1 METMTENHSANQVSG
16 TEENAARETDFVKQ
30 EVYYI
35 TRPEQRALLTST
47 RLQPIGD
54 LLSAKGP
61 LSVKEIAAALGLR
74 PSALYHHINKAV
86 KVGLIVEAGSRIV
99 NRRREILYDTPAV
112 KMRFGFSVA
121 DRKLRDLWS
130 KIQTSHSRQSDRDFI
145 RALSDADIVDD
156 GPQRN
161 LRTFRLVGAPD
172 SDALAQINKKIE
184 EIGELMW
191 QSAGQDNPLI
201 AITCVVAP
209 LPGKNVQ
216 ADERT

>member
-1 METMTENHSANQVSG
+1 MSHPVEGSPSDNDRLTGDDSESNYG
-16 TEENAARETDFVKQ
+16 FLKQ

-35 TRPEQRALLTST
+35 TRPEQRDLLAST

-54 LLSAKGP
+54 LLSIKGP
-61 LSVKEIAAALGLR
+61 MSVKEIAVALGQR

-86 KVGLIVEAGSRIV
+86 NVGLIVEAGSRVV
-99 NRRREILYDTPAV
+99 NRRKEFLYDTPAV

-121 DRKLRDLWS
+121 DKKQRKLWR
-130 KIQTSHSRQSDRDFI
+130 KIQTAHSRQSDRDFTK
-145 RALSDADIVDD
+145 ALTEADIVDD

-161 LRTFRLVGAPD
+161 LRTFRLVGTPD
-172 SDALAQINKKIE
+172 PDALAEINQKIE

-209 LPGKNVQ
+209 LTSKIQ
-216 ADERT
+216 K

>member
-1 METMTENHSANQVSG
+1 MAMETV
-16 TEENAARETDFVKQ
+16 TDERAVKGDAGADEGSEPDTGFVKQ

-35 TRPEQRALLTST
+35 TRPEQHTLLTST

-54 LLSAKGP
+54 LLSVKGP

-74 PSALYHHINKAV
+74 PSSLYHHINKAV
-86 KVGLIVEAGSRIV
+86 NVGLIVEAGRRVV
-99 NRRREILYDTPAV
+99 NRRKEILYDTPAV

-121 DRKLRDLWS
+121 DKKLRELWR
-130 KIQTSHSRQSDRDFI
+130 KIQTAHSRQSDRDFTK
-145 RALSDADIVDD
+145 ALTEAEIVDD

-172 SDALAQINKKIE
+172 PDALAQINKKIE

-209 LPGKNVQ
+209 LPGKDVQ
-216 ADERT
+216 SE